1 MVPQF
6 YVHGFDPNANGGC
19 MRLISGLAIAG
30 FLLLQ
35 GCVGVEANEKE
46 QLGRRLMQL
55 DANELET
62 SYQNKVLFSRE
73 ASGGKPGHS
82 AGGGCGCGN

>member
-1 MVPQF
+1 
-6 YVHGFDPNANGGC
+6 
-19 MRLISGLAIAG
+19 MRFIRFLGIAG
-30 FLLLQ
+30 VLCL
-35 GCVGVEANEKE
+35 GACASVEPDEKE
-46 QLGRRLMQL
+46 DLARRIMQL

-73 ASGGKPGHS
+73 VSGGKPGHS